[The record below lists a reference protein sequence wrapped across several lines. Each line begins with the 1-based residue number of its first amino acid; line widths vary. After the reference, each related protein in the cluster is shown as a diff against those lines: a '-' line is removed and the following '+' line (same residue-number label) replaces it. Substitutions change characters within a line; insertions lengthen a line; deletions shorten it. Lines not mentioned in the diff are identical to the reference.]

1 MKPLRI
7 LLLALLASPSAAF
20 TPVDAPLPGNLV
32 EVPVA
37 APGEVFV
44 PPPVVMIPEDK
55 QGDLVKQGRRIFVD
69 TVNQARR
76 YTGNQLAC
84 ASCHLS
90 EGRKPN
96 AAPMWAAWG
105 RYPRAGS
112 TPGTIDTFES
122 MVQDCFHYAL
132 NGQSPP
138 LDSPEM
144 QALVAYA
151 QWLASDAPT
160 GAELPGQ
167 GFGAP
172 AALAGAPDRHV
183 SQAGSAAR
191 GAQLYRMQCLV
202 CHGADGAGVP
212 RRGGGHQFPPLW
224 GKTSYSAGS
233 GLARPATLAA
243 YLQSNMPLGR
253 GGSLSAQQAADL
265 AVYLLQQPRPADP
278 RHGIWQRLRGDT
290 Q

>member
-1 MKPLRI
+1 MNGWRALI
-7 LLLALLASPSAAF
+7 LILLASPSAAL

-44 PPPVVMIPEDK
+44 PPALVDIPEDK
-55 QGDLVKQGRRIFVD
+55 QGDLVKQGRLIFID
-69 TVNQARR
+69 TVNHARR
-76 YTGNQLAC
+76 YAGNQLAC

-105 RYPRAGS
+105 RYPRMGDK
-112 TPGTIDTFES
+112 PDVIQTFES
-122 MVQDCFHYAL
+122 KVQDCFHFSL

-144 QALVAYA
+144 LALVAYA

-160 GAELPGQ
+160 GADMPGQ
-167 GFGAP
+167 GLGAP
-172 AALAGAPDRHV
+172 EALAGAVDTHV
-183 SQAGSAAR
+183 ALAGSASR
-191 GAQLYRMQCLV
+191 GETLYRAQCLT
-202 CHGADGAGVP
+202 CHGPDGQGVA

-224 GKTSYSAGS
+224 GKASYSAGS
-233 GLARPATLAA
+233 ALARPAPLAA
-243 YLQSNMPLGR
+243 YLQANMPLGR
-253 GGSLSAQQAADL
+253 GSSLTAQQAADL
-265 AVYLLQQPRPADP
+265 AAYLLIQPRPADP
-278 RHGIWQRLRGDT
+278 RLGLLQRWRAT
-290 Q
+290 R